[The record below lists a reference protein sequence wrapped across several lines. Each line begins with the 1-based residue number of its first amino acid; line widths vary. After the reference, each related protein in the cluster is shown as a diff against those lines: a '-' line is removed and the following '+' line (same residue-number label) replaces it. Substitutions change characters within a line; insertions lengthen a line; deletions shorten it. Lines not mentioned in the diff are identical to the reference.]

1 MTSGGIMRVR
11 MREAGDVHTIMNSV
25 HSLWE
30 AKTHLDGL
38 MVCRDGCVPFSR
50 LILASHSPHLRDM
63 LITREDEDVQ
73 KIILADFR

>member
-1 MTSGGIMRVR
+1 MRVR